1 MVVQLYVVPGGW
13 PEHIL
18 WLSLLTLIVARGPG
32 AISNRPSNPE
42 RPIFVA
48 RVGAER
54 SSLDL
59 YRTTKPPASK
69 VAAFASVKTDV
80 CLLSE
85 PEPNCN
91 FIVDRP
97 AAW

>member
-1 MVVQLYVVPGGW
+1 LLSQAVGLST
-13 PEHIL
+13 L

-32 AISNRPSNPE
+32 AISNRPSDLK

-48 RVGAER
+48 RVGTLR

-59 YRTTKPPASK
+59 YRTTKPAASK
-69 VAAFASVKTDV
+69 VAAFALVKTDV
-80 CLLSE
+80 WLLSE
-85 PEPNCN
+85 REPNCN